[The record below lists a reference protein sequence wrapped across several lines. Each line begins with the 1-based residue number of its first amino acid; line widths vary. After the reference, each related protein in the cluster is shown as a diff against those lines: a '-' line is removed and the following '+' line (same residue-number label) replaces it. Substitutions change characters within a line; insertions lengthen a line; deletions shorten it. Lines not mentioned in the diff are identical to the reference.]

1 MRRERPLGSFAF
13 AIMPYPCALQTSL
26 HWNDEKKNEIRQ
38 IEQRMIKNRSPNG
51 AGLFIKIALRHA
63 EEEKGN
69 KGRVGEWLGDVVGGG
84 KEFREHGCE
93 NDRACHSPFFAKRNL
108 QR

>member
-1 MRRERPLGSFAF
+1 MRMSAKREAVREFCFCYNALS
-13 AIMPYPCALQTSL
+13 CALQTSL

-51 AGLFIKIALRHA
+51 AGLFIQIALRHA

-69 KGRVGEWLGDVVGGG
+69 EG
-84 KEFREHGCE
+84 
-93 NDRACHSPFFAKRNL
+93 
-108 QR
+108 